1 MNRLT
6 DEQWE
11 RIRDHF
17 QGARSGAWIHH
28 EVRLVQL
35 LRVAFE

>member
-1 MNRLT
+1 MGRP
-6 DEQWE
+6 E
-11 RIRDHF
+11 RKPTPTRCVLE
-17 QGARSGAWIHH
+17 AVRWIHH